1 MHLSWGQDSGA
12 PVSILLGNWV
22 KLSGSS
28 YGPSLAEEGVVMNEP
43 DVTLRLTSGDD
54 LDFVLGAKGDPANSQ
69 FIGSWSREEH
79 GEAIGHSK
87 YFHLLI
93 LQSQQLVGYLIAIN
107 LQDQNQGIFLKRIV
121 VTAKG
126 KGVGRQAILAFIGS
140 LTLKQPCNLWL
151 AVDAENIRARRTYE
165 TLGFDEKL
173 VLGADRARLD
183 LAVGGFPESSL
194 LMFKG
199 LCTPD

>member
-1 MHLSWGQDSGA
+1 
-12 PVSILLGNWV
+12 
-22 KLSGSS
+22 
-28 YGPSLAEEGVVMNEP
+28 MNGP

-54 LDFVLGAKGDPANSQ
+54 LDFVLGAEGDPTNSQ

-79 GEAIGHSK
+79 VESVSHSK
-87 YFHLLI
+87 NFHLLI
-93 LQSQQLVGYLIAIN
+93 CQNQQPVGYLIAID

-126 KGVGRQAILAFIGS
+126 KGVGRHAIRTFIGS
-140 LTLKQPCNLWL
+140 LTLMQPCNLWL
-151 AVDAENIRARRTYE
+151 AIDAENTRARRTYE
-165 TLGFDEKL
+165 ALGFDERSVPSDQRKQ
-173 VLGADRARLD
+173 LD

-199 LCTPD
+199 LCPPD